1 MFNMMPPVLCGIRR
15 AYMCMISPKVEWA
28 HVLVTEVGRPQYLR
42 LLLQLCW
49 WWWWCLRW
57 ICCCSC
63 CNKQSSEDV
72 EEVDVVGAVAG
83 GERPNS
89 SACVCCICCCSSCNK
104 QSSDDVEEVEVV
116 GVAASGGRFIVV
128 LLLHCYSRVV
138 ILCLVPWHEGP
149 VLYSNAKG
157 LSKVRGQK
165 VT

>member
-1 MFNMMPPVLCGIRR
+1 MMFNMMPPVLWGIRR

-57 ICCCSC
+57 ICCCCSC

-83 GERPNS
+83 GERSNS
-89 SACVCCICCCSSCNK
+89 STCVCCICCCSSCNK
-104 QSSDDVEEVEVV
+104 QSSEDVEEVDVV
-116 GVAASGGRFIVV
+116 GAVAGGGRFIIV
-128 LLLHCYSRVV
+128 LLLHCNSRVV
-138 ILCLVPWHEGP
+138 ILCLIPWHGRSSRALFERP
-149 VLYSNAKG
+149 
-157 LSKVRGQK
+157 
-165 VT
+165 